1 MEDCVFCRIVN
12 GELPSS
18 KVYENEKVVAFLDIS
33 PVNKG
38 HTLVIAKEHH
48 KTMMDLPDDLLKE
61 VIVAAKRVSKAVMDA
76 TGAGGISIALSNH
89 EVAGQAVPHAHFHV
103 IPRFK
108 GDGLKLW
115 PQGEYSEGE
124 MKEYMERIKKS
135 FK

>member
-1 MEDCVFCRIVN
+1 MEDCVFCRIVK

-18 KVYENEKVVAFLDIS
+18 KVYENDKVLSFLDIS

-38 HTLVIAKEHH
+38 HALVIAKKHY
-48 KTMMDLPDDLLKE
+48 KTIMDVPDDLLKE

-103 IPRFK
+103 IPRFQ

-124 MKEYMERIKKS
+124 MKEFAEKIRKT